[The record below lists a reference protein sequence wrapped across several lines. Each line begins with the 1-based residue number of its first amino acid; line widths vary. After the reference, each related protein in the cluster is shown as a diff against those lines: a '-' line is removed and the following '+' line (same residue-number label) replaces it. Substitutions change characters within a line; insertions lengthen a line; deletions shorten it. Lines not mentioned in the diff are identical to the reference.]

1 MNETASNK
9 MNFNEQL
16 FVEGKIQPELRKYLP
31 KNNSRKLFRLENIES
46 CWKFMEDNSIK
57 SFVELFCN
65 ETLTRVYRLMLF
77 SSEIEAD
84 RFFLYELKRAI
95 EGESLTR
102 NFDCFQLVKQDKNT
116 VIDVIYHDKRI
127 IYLCN

>member
-9 MNFNEQL
+9 MNFNKQL
-16 FVEGKIQPELRKYLP
+16 FVEGKIQPELKKYLP

-46 CWKFMEDNSIK
+46 CWNFMEDNSIK

-95 EGESLTR
+95 EEESLIR

-116 VIDVIYHDKRI
+116 VIDVIYHGKRI